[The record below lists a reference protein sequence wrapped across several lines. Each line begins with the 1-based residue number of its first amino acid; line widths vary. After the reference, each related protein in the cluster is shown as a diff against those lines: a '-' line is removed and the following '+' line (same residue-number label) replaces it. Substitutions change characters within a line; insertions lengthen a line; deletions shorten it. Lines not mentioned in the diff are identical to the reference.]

1 MRMPHRQ
8 SAAAAALAVVVP
20 LPLHLAGE
28 DRAAKHHHRKP
39 SAQHAKSPSH
49 AKRARPGA
57 PRSIAAATSGRRS
70 AAKASGT
77 KPAAPAQGSAV
88 TRTSRSAS
96 ASARHELRSGAGP
109 AAARRVRAGE
119 FGGGVPGPGSSHTP
133 LAFTKHAQRE
143 SRAHAAGDPTDVI
156 TDFKFAPATIT
167 VHAGDTVTWVNNG
180 PTEHSATAS
189 DKSFDTGLLQKGA
202 SASHTFTQAGTFAY
216 ICKIHPFMHGTVIVL
231 AGTTTAPSGSGS
243 PSSSAPATSASAGS
257 SAPGTPAS
265 PASATS
271 SANDLPSTGFD
282 AAASLLSGLGLLGI
296 GYLVR
301 RRTRRAQ

>member
-1 MRMPHRQ
+1 MPRRH
-8 SAAAAALAVVVP
+8 SAAVAALAVVVP
-20 LPLHLAGE
+20 LPLHLANE
-28 DRAAKHHHRKP
+28 HRAAEHHRKP
-39 SAQHAKSPSH
+39 SAQWSKSPSR

-57 PRSIAAATSGRRS
+57 A
-70 AAKASGT
+70 
-77 KPAAPAQGSAV
+77 

-96 ASARHELRSGAGP
+96 ASTRHELRSGAGL
-109 AAARRVRAGE
+109 AAARRIRAGE
-119 FGGGVPGPGSSHTP
+119 LGGGVLGPGSSHTR
-133 LAFTKHAQRE
+133 LAFTKHAQRA

-167 VHAGDTVTWVNNG
+167 VHAGDTITWVNNG
-180 PTEHSATAS
+180 PTAHSATAN

-231 AGTTTAPSGSGS
+231 ASTTTPSSGSGS

-257 SAPGTPAS
+257 SATGTPAS